1 MNHGRANLIP
11 SPYRD
16 RSVEENLKLF
26 ELMRVGYFKEGEK
39 CLRLR
44 IDPYNPNPTLREYVI
59 IIYLLIFFQY
69 KYIFIYN

>member
-26 ELMRVGYFKEGEK
+26 ELMRVGYFKEGEFIEVK
-39 CLRLR
+39 FYYFDGKFL
-44 IDPYNPNPTLREYVI
+44 YVI
-59 IIYLLIFFQY
+59 STSQGEEKSF
-69 KYIFIYN
+69 